1 MQLITELTATVFC
14 LVCSKRSGT
23 PLGKMRGLI
32 TVKLANEQ
40 VNHRTKFQY
49 KDCHFSER
57 CSCFSSKSLKKKRGR
72 MEEEEEGGGEK
83 AEDGCFFS
91 PFFFKKKN
99 SLVSALLS
107 SEARRLR
114 LRGNG
119 CINELLFFLRG
130 HFSPVHSPFSL
141 TPFPSLRRLHQT
153 PHSKFFYPLSCSL
166 AFILHFTGAFGR
178 LQIFYL
184 LQPRRKGISE
194 TSPKVCKDVPFHTEK
209 ECAANSL
216 KKRLK

>member
-91 PFFFKKKN
+91 PFFFKKKK
-99 SLVSALLS
+99 LP
-107 SEARRLR
+107 
-114 LRGNG
+114 GF
-119 CINELLFFLRG
+119 C
-130 HFSPVHSPFSL
+130 
-141 TPFPSLRRLHQT
+141 PS
-153 PHSKFFYPLSCSL
+153 
-166 AFILHFTGAFGR
+166 
-178 LQIFYL
+178 
-184 LQPRRKGISE
+184 
-194 TSPKVCKDVPFHTEK
+194 
-209 ECAANSL
+209 
-216 KKRLK
+216 

>member
-83 AEDGCFFS
+83 AEDRCFFS

-119 CINELLFFLRG
+119 CINELLFFFKRTLFPRT
-130 HFSPVHSPFSL
+130 FSL
-141 TPFPSLRRLHQT
+141 FSHSLPLTQETASNPSLQVFLPTLLLAGFHPSLHR
-153 PHSKFFYPLSCSL
+153 SL
-166 AFILHFTGAFGR
+166 W
-178 LQIFYL
+178 
-184 LQPRRKGISE
+184 E
-194 TSPKVCKDVPFHTEK
+194 TSDFLFATTT
-209 ECAANSL
+209 
-216 KKRLK
+216 